1 MSSTQATTQSTKI
14 ENVIDT
20 TQDSEDHEDFEE
32 DEEGVDLQ
40 ENDAVA
46 PSSSS
51 KKKKKRSKVQKM
63 LNALSGK
70 SEEIPQEVV
79 DRVLE
84 EVKAKGGEGSEQAN
98 PDIVRQALEQ
108 MKIMDV
114 VKGKAGV
121 GGVNKKQMGEHKFWA
136 TQPVPQLGEGPPLE
150 DGYIEPNKPREEV
163 RQDPYLL
170 PNDFEWTTI
179 DVNDPAQSKE
189 VYDLLS
195 LNYVEDDDATFRFKY
210 SAQFLEWALKPP
222 GYHKEWH
229 LGVRVKSNKKL
240 VAFISG
246 VPMTIHVRN
255 HQFVAAEINYLCVH
269 KKLRS
274 RRLAPVLIK
283 EVTRQVHLKGHFQAI
298 YTGGVVIPTPVS
310 TCQYYHRSLNVAKL
324 VDVRF
329 SFVPRNTTLA
339 RMIKSNKLPDE
350 LSIPGIR
357 EMEEKDVPSVS
368 ALLSQYLKRF
378 DMKPIFSQEEVA
390 HQFLIGR
397 GSASQSNSPWRRDG
411 QVTWAYVV
419 EHPDTKKITDFFSFY
434 SLPSTIINNT
444 KYPTLEAAYLY
455 YYATDS
461 AFLPRADEDGV
472 LKKRL
477 QDLIGDALIVARNAQ
492 FDVFNA
498 LTIMD
503 NVPILS
509 ELKFGKGDGL
519 LNFYL
524 YNWRTSPLAGVN
536 AVGDVPAGRGVGVVM
551 V

>member
-1 MSSTQATTQSTKI
+1 MSSQPISQSGEI
-14 ENVIDT
+14 EDVVDT
-20 TQDSEDHEDFEE
+20 THDSDGPEE
-32 DEEGVDLQ
+32 SEEGVEVQ
-40 ENDAVA
+40 EIDADA
-46 PSSSS
+46 PSSSNKK
-51 KKKKKRSKVQKM
+51 KKKKKRSKFHKV
-63 LNALSGK
+63 LDALSGK
-70 SEEIPQEVV
+70 SEEIPQEIV
-79 DRVLE
+79 DKVLE
-84 EVKAKGGEGSEQAN
+84 KVKADGGEGSEHADQAT
-98 PDIVRQALEQ
+98 VRQALEQ
-108 MKIMDV
+108 MRIMDV
-114 VKGKAGV
+114 VKGKAGI
-121 GGVNKKQMGEHKFWA
+121 GGVNAKQMGEHKFWA

-150 DGYIEPNKPREEV
+150 DGYIEPSKPREEV

-170 PNDFEWTTI
+170 PNDFTWTTI

-195 LNYVEDDDATFRFKY
+195 LNYVEDDDATFRFNY

-229 LGVRVKSNKKL
+229 IGVRVKANQKL

-246 VPMTIHVRN
+246 VPMTLCVRN
-255 HQFVAAEINYLCVH
+255 HQFVVAEINYLCVH

-283 EVTRQVHLKGHFQAI
+283 EVTRQVHLKGIFQAI
-298 YTGGVVIPTPVS
+298 YTGGVIIPTPVS

-324 VDVRF
+324 VDVKF

-339 RMIKSNKLPDE
+339 RMIKGNKLPDQ
-350 LSIPGIR
+350 LRLPGVR
-357 EMEEKDVPSVS
+357 EMEEKDVPSVTT
-368 ALLSQYLKRF
+368 LLSRYLERF
-378 DMKPIFSQEEVA
+378 DMKPIFTQEEVA

-397 GSASQSNSPWRRDG
+397 GSSESGYTNSWRREG
-411 QVTWAYVV
+411 QVTWTYVV
-419 EHPDTKKITDFFSFY
+419 EHPETKNITDFFSFY
-434 SLPSTIINNT
+434 SLPSTIINNA

-461 AFLPRADEDGV
+461 AFLPGSDEDGI
-472 LKKRL
+472 LKRRL
-477 QDLIGDALIVARNAQ
+477 QELIGDALLVAKKAQ

-503 NVPILS
+503 NVPILND
-509 ELKFGKGDGL
+509 LKFGKGDGL

-524 YNWRTSPLAGVN
+524 YNWRTAPLAGVKDIGN
-536 AVGDVPAGRGVGVVM
+536 VPPGRGVGVVM